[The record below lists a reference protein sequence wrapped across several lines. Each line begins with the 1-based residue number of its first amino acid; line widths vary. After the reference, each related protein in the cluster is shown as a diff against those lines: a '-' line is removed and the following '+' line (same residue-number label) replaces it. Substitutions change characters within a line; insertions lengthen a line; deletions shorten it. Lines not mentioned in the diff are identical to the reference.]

1 MVTEEEKKKLLQKN
15 SNGNQNGGGRPTC
28 ERGEKT
34 KQNKRN
40 EAKRF
45 FLRISRHW
53 STSSNFTVELIF
65 KDFIKENIN
74 DTNIET
80 HKNEKESNFTIIIIY
95 CT

>member
-65 KDFIKENIN
+65 KDFIKETSMIR
-74 DTNIET
+74 ISKPIKMR
-80 HKNEKESNFTIIIIY
+80 KNPILP
-95 CT
+95 